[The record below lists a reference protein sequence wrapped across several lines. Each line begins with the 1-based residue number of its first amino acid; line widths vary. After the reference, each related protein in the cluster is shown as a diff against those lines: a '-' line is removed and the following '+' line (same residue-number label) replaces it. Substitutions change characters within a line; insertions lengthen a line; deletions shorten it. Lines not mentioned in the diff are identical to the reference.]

1 MSAITAARDSQR
13 SRLYAAEVV
22 AFTDT
27 LVDISVGLDG
37 LRTLGGILF
46 HDPWWKANTHGVMP
60 AIVAARADANRSLA
74 VANPTGGWTLRIAP
88 SHDQTPTLSHEAAHV
103 LCGTALGATGSIAP
117 HGPEFRSAHLAVVG
131 VLMGSHGA
139 RLLADAYLTAGLDL
153 PTSMPWGATGA
164 GDEHGIY
171 GRWRDAIA
179 L

>member
-1 MSAITAARDSQR
+1 MSAVRDSQR

-46 HDPWWKANTHGVMP
+46 HDPWWKSNTNGAMP
-60 AIVAARADANRSLA
+60 AIVAARADATRSLA
-74 VANPTGGWTLRIAP
+74 VSDHMGGWTLRIAP
-88 SHDQTPTLSHEAAHV
+88 RHDQTPTLSHEAAHV
-103 LCGTALGATGSIAP
+103 LCGTAFKTTGSIAS

-131 VLMGSHGA
+131 LLMGSHGA
-139 RLLADAYLTAGLDL
+139 GLLADAYGTAGLDW
-153 PTSMPWGATGA
+153 PTSMPWGASGA
-164 GDEHGIY
+164 DDEHGIF